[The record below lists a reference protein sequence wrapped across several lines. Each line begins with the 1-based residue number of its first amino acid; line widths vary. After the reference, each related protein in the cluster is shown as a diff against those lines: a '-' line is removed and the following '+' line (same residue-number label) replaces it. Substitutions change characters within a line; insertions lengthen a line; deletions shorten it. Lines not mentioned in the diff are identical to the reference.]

1 LNFIC
6 GICPVGVS
14 RKFFLGV
21 SRLGEK
27 KTSLRDNSM
36 IWFGAAIGLG
46 EILAGTLIAP
56 LGFTRGVTAIIIGH
70 VIGCILLYYAGIIG
84 GRTGKSAME
93 TVRISFGNKGSNFFA
108 LLNVL
113 QLVGW
118 TAVMV
123 LSGARATGVLAN
135 PVLGFHGDAMW
146 CVLIGALIIL
156 WLLIGVQNLGKIN
169 IIAVGG
175 LFLLTIL
182 LSTVVF
188 RGGSAGETSGVM
200 SFGAAVELSAAM
212 PISWLPLISD
222 YTRFAEK
229 PKAATMASTVSYFIG
244 SCWMYIIGLGA
255 AIFFSESD
263 IAVIMLQAGMGIT
276 GVLIIILSTVTTTF
290 LDAYSAGVS
299 THTIAEKLSEKWVAV
314 VVCII
319 GTVLAMFTPI
329 AHYENFL
336 YFIGSVFAPMIA
348 ILITD
353 FFLIK
358 EDHSQERLNTINF
371 ILWLIGFLVYR
382 QFMSFD
388 LIIGSTFPVM
398 FITGLLCILV
408 HGGKK
413 LCLKK
418 SWTM

>member
-1 LNFIC
+1 MNFIC

-14 RKFFLGV
+14 RKFFG
-21 SRLGEK
+21 SEPIGRK

-244 SCWMYIIGLGA
+244 SCWMYIIGLVQQ
-255 AIFFSESD
+255 FFQRVRHRTDYAPGRNGHYRRFDYYSFHCNNHVFD
-263 IAVIMLQAGMGIT
+263 V
-276 GVLIIILSTVTTTF
+276 
-290 LDAYSAGVS
+290 YSAGVS
-299 THTIAEKLSEKWVAV
+299 THTIAEKLSEN
-314 VVCII
+314 
-319 GTVLAMFTPI
+319 G
-329 AHYENFL
+329 
-336 YFIGSVFAPMIA
+336 
-348 ILITD
+348 
-353 FFLIK
+353 
-358 EDHSQERLNTINF
+358 
-371 ILWLIGFLVYR
+371 
-382 QFMSFD
+382 
-388 LIIGSTFPVM
+388 
-398 FITGLLCILV
+398 
-408 HGGKK
+408 
-413 LCLKK
+413 
-418 SWTM
+418 